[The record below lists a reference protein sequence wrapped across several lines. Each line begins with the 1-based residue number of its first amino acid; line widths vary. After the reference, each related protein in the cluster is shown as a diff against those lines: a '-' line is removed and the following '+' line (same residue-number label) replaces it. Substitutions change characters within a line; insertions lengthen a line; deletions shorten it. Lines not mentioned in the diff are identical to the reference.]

1 MTFIDILSNE
11 RINSVG
17 RIGRPHSDATKA
29 LYVKRL
35 ERFNPT
41 EYKNNEELLGKIQE
55 LFPNRN
61 TQLGYF
67 SAILAYYEGMHQKEN
82 IQFWET
88 KRKQINQEYMKE
100 KEDGILPSGQKENLV
115 KKSLIQ
121 KLIKKTKDDIKLKP
135 DRQLHQI
142 LLFLLNYTTYPFR
155 NELATIKKGLLLDFN
170 ENPENYKQG
179 NWLMVSPKPFSIK
192 YVFNEYK
199 TAGSYQQ
206 RIIDIM
212 DKTVRNNYRIFL
224 QKYPIEYGEAV
235 FIQKGGNAMN
245 NHNLTQVLQKYTQKT
260 IEKKISTTLLRKIY
274 YSSKYDKVDIKE
286 LKEDARVAGHS
297 VNTAQNIYIV

>member
-1 MTFIDILSNE
+1 
-11 RINSVG
+11 
-17 RIGRPHSDATKA
+17 
-29 LYVKRL
+29 
-35 ERFNPT
+35 
-41 EYKNNEELLGKIQE
+41 
-55 LFPNRN
+55 
-61 TQLGYF
+61 
-67 SAILAYYEGMHQKEN
+67 
-82 IQFWET
+82 
-88 KRKQINQEYMKE
+88 
-100 KEDGILPSGQKENLV
+100 
-115 KKSLIQ
+115 
-121 KLIKKTKDDIKLKP
+121 
-135 DRQLHQI
+135 
-142 LLFLLNYTTYPFR
+142 
-155 NELATIKKGLLLDFN
+155 
-170 ENPENYKQG
+170 
-179 NWLMVSPKPFSIK
+179 MVSPKPFSIK

-235 FIQKGGNAMN
+235 FIQKGGNSMN